1 MESYRDSLQVISGL
15 THDKAR
21 ANGDGAGDHAR
32 ACSTFLTGK
41 QANKHESKIRSGKS
55 MDQFLADKYNGITR
69 FDSLQF
75 TGSKARIIG
84 KCDSGYSCAY
94 QYNLSWKSASQP
106 MASMYD
112 PQDVFNRLFNV
123 EKIEQKKKLYKKSIL
138 DLVLEESRQLSK
150 NIPQRDKAKLEE
162 NIISTNDIP
171 VVRTD
176 RGGQVTYHGP
186 GQLTIY
192 FLLNLR
198 RLNWG
203 PKKLICEME
212 SLIIDLL
219 EQYEINASRRT
230 GAPGIY
236 VQDKKIASI
245 GLKIKRGF
253 CYHGISL
260 NVDMDMKPFDGIV
273 TCGIDS
279 LEVTQIKEFSEISID
294 DVKRDFLQLIKSQ
307 GARAA

>member
-1 MESYRDSLQVISGL
+1 MNNLDTKDLGL
-15 THDKAR
+15 TE
-21 ANGDGAGDHAR
+21 
-32 ACSTFLTGK
+32 F
-41 QANKHESKIRSGKS
+41 
-55 MDQFLADKYNGITR
+55 
-69 FDSLQF
+69 
-75 TGSKARIIG
+75 
-84 KCDSGYSCAY
+84 
-94 QYNLSWKSASQP
+94 
-106 MASMYD
+106 
-112 PQDVFNRLFNV
+112 QDVWRQMQAATD
-123 EKIEQKKKLYKKSIL
+123 QKSGQEN
-138 DLVLEESRQLSK
+138 DESWFTEHHPVYTLGH
-150 NIPQRDKAKLEE
+150 AATEE

-186 GQLTIY
+186 GQLMIY

-219 EQYEINASRRT
+219 KQYEINASRRT

-279 LEVTQIKEFSEISID
+279 LEVTQINEFAEISID
-294 DVKRDFLQLIKSQ
+294 EVKRDFLQLIKSQ

>member
-1 MESYRDSLQVISGL
+1 MNNLENKDLGL
-15 THDKAR
+15 TE
-21 ANGDGAGDHAR
+21 
-32 ACSTFLTGK
+32 F
-41 QANKHESKIRSGKS
+41 
-55 MDQFLADKYNGITR
+55 
-69 FDSLQF
+69 
-75 TGSKARIIG
+75 
-84 KCDSGYSCAY
+84 
-94 QYNLSWKSASQP
+94 
-106 MASMYD
+106 
-112 PQDVFNRLFNV
+112 QDVWRQMQV
-123 EKIEQKKKLYKKSIL
+123 ATDQKSGQEKDEIWFTEHNPVYTLGH
-138 DLVLEESRQLSK
+138 
-150 NIPQRDKAKLEE
+150 AATEE

-171 VVRTD
+171 VARTD

-186 GQLTIY
+186 GQLMIY

-219 EQYEINASRRT
+219 KQYEINASRRP

-236 VQDKKIASI
+236 VQNKKIASI

-279 LEVTQIKEFSEISID
+279 LEVTQINDFAEISID
-294 DVKRDFLQLIKSQ
+294 EVKRDFLQLIKSQ

>member
-1 MESYRDSLQVISGL
+1 MNNLDTKDLGL
-15 THDKAR
+15 TE
-21 ANGDGAGDHAR
+21 
-32 ACSTFLTGK
+32 F
-41 QANKHESKIRSGKS
+41 
-55 MDQFLADKYNGITR
+55 
-69 FDSLQF
+69 
-75 TGSKARIIG
+75 
-84 KCDSGYSCAY
+84 
-94 QYNLSWKSASQP
+94 
-106 MASMYD
+106 
-112 PQDVFNRLFNV
+112 QDVWRQMQV
-123 EKIEQKKKLYKKSIL
+123 ATDQKSGQEKDDIWFTEHHPVYTLGH
-138 DLVLEESRQLSK
+138 
-150 NIPQRDKAKLEE
+150 AALEE

-186 GQLTIY
+186 GQLMIY

-219 EQYEINASRRT
+219 KQYEINASRRT

-279 LEVTQIKEFSEISID
+279 LEVTQINEFAEISID
-294 DVKRDFLQLIKSQ
+294 EVKRDFLQLIKSQ
-307 GARAA
+307 GTRAA

>member
-1 MESYRDSLQVISGL
+1 MNNLENKDLGL
-15 THDKAR
+15 TE
-21 ANGDGAGDHAR
+21 
-32 ACSTFLTGK
+32 F
-41 QANKHESKIRSGKS
+41 
-55 MDQFLADKYNGITR
+55 
-69 FDSLQF
+69 
-75 TGSKARIIG
+75 
-84 KCDSGYSCAY
+84 
-94 QYNLSWKSASQP
+94 
-106 MASMYD
+106 
-112 PQDVFNRLFNV
+112 QDVWRQMQAATDQKSGQ
-123 EKIEQKKKLYKKSIL
+123 EKDEIWFTEHYPVYTLGH
-138 DLVLEESRQLSK
+138 
-150 NIPQRDKAKLEE
+150 AAAEE

-186 GQLTIY
+186 GQLMIY
-192 FLLNLR
+192 CLLNLR

-203 PKKLICEME
+203 PKKLICELE

-219 EQYEINASRRT
+219 EQYEINASRRI

-273 TCGIDS
+273 TCGINS
-279 LEVTQIKEFSEISID
+279 LEVTQINEFAEISID
-294 DVKRDFLQLIKSQ
+294 EVKRDFLQLIKSQ

>member
-1 MESYRDSLQVISGL
+1 MNNLENKDLGL
-15 THDKAR
+15 TE
-21 ANGDGAGDHAR
+21 
-32 ACSTFLTGK
+32 F
-41 QANKHESKIRSGKS
+41 
-55 MDQFLADKYNGITR
+55 
-69 FDSLQF
+69 
-75 TGSKARIIG
+75 
-84 KCDSGYSCAY
+84 
-94 QYNLSWKSASQP
+94 
-106 MASMYD
+106 
-112 PQDVFNRLFNV
+112 QDVWRQMQAATD
-123 EKIEQKKKLYKKSIL
+123 QKSGQENDEIWFTEHHPVYTLGH
-138 DLVLEESRQLSK
+138 
-150 NIPQRDKAKLEE
+150 AATEE
-162 NIISTNDIP
+162 NIISTNNIP

-176 RGGQVTYHGP
+176 RGGQITYHGP
-186 GQLTIY
+186 GQLMIY
-192 FLLNLR
+192 FMLNLR

-219 EQYEINASRRT
+219 KQYEINASRRT

-279 LEVTQIKEFSEISID
+279 LEVTQINEFAEISID
-294 DVKRDFLQLIKSQ
+294 EVKRDFLQLIKSQ

>member
-1 MESYRDSLQVISGL
+1 MNNLENKDLGL
-15 THDKAR
+15 TE
-21 ANGDGAGDHAR
+21 
-32 ACSTFLTGK
+32 F
-41 QANKHESKIRSGKS
+41 
-55 MDQFLADKYNGITR
+55 
-69 FDSLQF
+69 
-75 TGSKARIIG
+75 
-84 KCDSGYSCAY
+84 
-94 QYNLSWKSASQP
+94 
-106 MASMYD
+106 
-112 PQDVFNRLFNV
+112 QDVWRQMQAATD
-123 EKIEQKKKLYKKSIL
+123 QKSGQENDEIWFTEHHPVYTLGH
-138 DLVLEESRQLSK
+138 
-150 NIPQRDKAKLEE
+150 AATEE

-186 GQLTIY
+186 GQLMIY

-219 EQYEINASRRT
+219 KQYEINASRRT

-279 LEVTQIKEFSEISID
+279 LEVTQINEFAEISID
-294 DVKRDFLQLIKSQ
+294 EVKRDFLQLIKSQ

>member
-1 MESYRDSLQVISGL
+1 MNNLENKDLGL
-15 THDKAR
+15 TEFLDVWRQMQAATDQKSGQEKDEIWFTEHYPVYTL
-21 ANGDGAGDHAR
+21 GHA
-32 ACSTFLTGK
+32 AT
-41 QANKHESKIRSGKS
+41 
-55 MDQFLADKYNGITR
+55 
-69 FDSLQF
+69 
-75 TGSKARIIG
+75 
-84 KCDSGYSCAY
+84 
-94 QYNLSWKSASQP
+94 
-106 MASMYD
+106 
-112 PQDVFNRLFNV
+112 
-123 EKIEQKKKLYKKSIL
+123 
-138 DLVLEESRQLSK
+138 
-150 NIPQRDKAKLEE
+150 EE
-162 NIISTNDIP
+162 NIISTNNIP

-176 RGGQVTYHGP
+176 RGGQITYHGP
-186 GQLTIY
+186 GQLMIY
-192 FLLNLR
+192 FMLNLR

-219 EQYEINASRRT
+219 KQYEINASRRT

-279 LEVTQIKEFSEISID
+279 LEVTQINEFAEIYID
-294 DVKRDFLQLIKSQ
+294 EVKRDFLQLIKSQ

>member
-1 MESYRDSLQVISGL
+1 MNNLENKDLGL
-15 THDKAR
+15 TEFLDVWRQMQAATDQKSGQEKDEIWFTEHYPVYTL
-21 ANGDGAGDHAR
+21 GHA
-32 ACSTFLTGK
+32 A
-41 QANKHESKIRSGKS
+41 A
-55 MDQFLADKYNGITR
+55 
-69 FDSLQF
+69 
-75 TGSKARIIG
+75 
-84 KCDSGYSCAY
+84 
-94 QYNLSWKSASQP
+94 
-106 MASMYD
+106 
-112 PQDVFNRLFNV
+112 
-123 EKIEQKKKLYKKSIL
+123 
-138 DLVLEESRQLSK
+138 
-150 NIPQRDKAKLEE
+150 EE

-186 GQLTIY
+186 GQLMIY
-192 FLLNLR
+192 FMLNLR

-219 EQYEINASRRT
+219 KQYEINASRRT

-260 NVDMDMKPFDGIV
+260 NVDMDMKPFEGIV

-279 LEVTQIKEFSEISID
+279 LEVTQINEFAEISID
-294 DVKRDFLQLIKSQ
+294 EVKRDFLQLIKSQ

>member
-1 MESYRDSLQVISGL
+1 MQMTTDQKSGQEEDEIWFTEHHPVYTL
-15 THDKAR
+15 
-21 ANGDGAGDHAR
+21 GHA
-32 ACSTFLTGK
+32 A
-41 QANKHESKIRSGKS
+41 
-55 MDQFLADKYNGITR
+55 
-69 FDSLQF
+69 
-75 TGSKARIIG
+75 
-84 KCDSGYSCAY
+84 
-94 QYNLSWKSASQP
+94 
-106 MASMYD
+106 
-112 PQDVFNRLFNV
+112 
-123 EKIEQKKKLYKKSIL
+123 
-138 DLVLEESRQLSK
+138 
-150 NIPQRDKAKLEE
+150 LEE

-171 VVRTD
+171 VIRTD

-186 GQLTIY
+186 GQLMIY
-192 FLLNLR
+192 FLFNLR

-260 NVDMDMKPFDGIV
+260 NIDMDLTPFRIINP
-273 TCGIDS
+273 CGYEG
-279 LEVTQIKEFSEISID
+279 LEVTDLKELGKNTEMKNVVNDIKAILDLKLSKL
-294 DVKRDFLQLIKSQ
+294 V
-307 GARAA
+307 

>member
-1 MESYRDSLQVISGL
+1 LNNLENKDLGL
-15 THDKAR
+15 TEFLDVWRQMQAATDQKSGQEKDEIWFTEHYPVYTL
-21 ANGDGAGDHAR
+21 GHA
-32 ACSTFLTGK
+32 AT
-41 QANKHESKIRSGKS
+41 
-55 MDQFLADKYNGITR
+55 
-69 FDSLQF
+69 
-75 TGSKARIIG
+75 
-84 KCDSGYSCAY
+84 
-94 QYNLSWKSASQP
+94 
-106 MASMYD
+106 
-112 PQDVFNRLFNV
+112 
-123 EKIEQKKKLYKKSIL
+123 
-138 DLVLEESRQLSK
+138 
-150 NIPQRDKAKLEE
+150 EE
-162 NIISTNDIP
+162 NIISTNNIP

-176 RGGQVTYHGP
+176 RGGQITYHGP
-186 GQLTIY
+186 GQLMIY
-192 FLLNLR
+192 FMLNLR

-219 EQYEINASRRT
+219 KQYEINASRRT

-279 LEVTQIKEFSEISID
+279 LEVTQINEFAEISID
-294 DVKRDFLQLIKSQ
+294 AVKRDFLQLIKSQ

>member
-1 MESYRDSLQVISGL
+1 LNNLENKDLGL
-15 THDKAR
+15 TEFLDVWRQMQAATDQKSGQEKDEIWFTEHYPVYTL
-21 ANGDGAGDHAR
+21 GHA
-32 ACSTFLTGK
+32 AT
-41 QANKHESKIRSGKS
+41 
-55 MDQFLADKYNGITR
+55 
-69 FDSLQF
+69 
-75 TGSKARIIG
+75 
-84 KCDSGYSCAY
+84 
-94 QYNLSWKSASQP
+94 
-106 MASMYD
+106 
-112 PQDVFNRLFNV
+112 
-123 EKIEQKKKLYKKSIL
+123 
-138 DLVLEESRQLSK
+138 
-150 NIPQRDKAKLEE
+150 EE
-162 NIISTNDIP
+162 NIISTNNIP

-176 RGGQVTYHGP
+176 RGGQITYHGP
-186 GQLTIY
+186 GQLMIY
-192 FLLNLR
+192 FMLNLR

-219 EQYEINASRRT
+219 KQYEINASRRT

-260 NVDMDMKPFDGIV
+260 NVDMDMKPFEGIV

-279 LEVTQIKEFSEISID
+279 LEVTQINEFAEISID
-294 DVKRDFLQLIKSQ
+294 EVKRDFLQLIKSQ

>member
-1 MESYRDSLQVISGL
+1 LNNLENKDLGL
-15 THDKAR
+15 TEFLDVWRQMQAATDQKSGQEKDEIWFTEHYPVYTL
-21 ANGDGAGDHAR
+21 GHA
-32 ACSTFLTGK
+32 A
-41 QANKHESKIRSGKS
+41 A
-55 MDQFLADKYNGITR
+55 
-69 FDSLQF
+69 
-75 TGSKARIIG
+75 
-84 KCDSGYSCAY
+84 
-94 QYNLSWKSASQP
+94 
-106 MASMYD
+106 
-112 PQDVFNRLFNV
+112 
-123 EKIEQKKKLYKKSIL
+123 
-138 DLVLEESRQLSK
+138 
-150 NIPQRDKAKLEE
+150 EE

-186 GQLTIY
+186 GQLMIY
-192 FLLNLR
+192 CLLNLR

-203 PKKLICEME
+203 PKKLICELE

-219 EQYEINASRRT
+219 EQYEINASRRI

-279 LEVTQIKEFSEISID
+279 LEVTQINEFAEISID
-294 DVKRDFLQLIKSQ
+294 EVKRDFLQLIKSQ